1 MIKVVIYLH
10 NVGGFPQI
18 PQLIK
23 ILLKVVLNTKNPNLF
38 LIYLHE
44 MQYLMMYKHLQI
56 DMNTPIRLLIPDTPP
71 SMREK
76 LIQLKS
82 KDLGLCRLDLHMTK
96 YTQSLILCSCSFTV
110 SSGVHLYFN
119 RFVLSKPVD
128 HKKRSKFCDVIY
140 TKIIIVIVLLTNIC
154 WFREMNLL
162 IKSELIRYAL

>member
-1 MIKVVIYLH
+1 
-10 NVGGFPQI
+10 
-18 PQLIK
+18 
-23 ILLKVVLNTKNPNLF
+23 VVLNTKNPNLF

-96 YTQSLILCSCSFTV
+96 YTQSLILCIHVAALSQFLLVFICILID
-110 SSGVHLYFN
+110 LY
-119 RFVLSKPVD
+119 
-128 HKKRSKFCDVIY
+128 
-140 TKIIIVIVLLTNIC
+140 
-154 WFREMNLL
+154 
-162 IKSELIRYAL
+162 